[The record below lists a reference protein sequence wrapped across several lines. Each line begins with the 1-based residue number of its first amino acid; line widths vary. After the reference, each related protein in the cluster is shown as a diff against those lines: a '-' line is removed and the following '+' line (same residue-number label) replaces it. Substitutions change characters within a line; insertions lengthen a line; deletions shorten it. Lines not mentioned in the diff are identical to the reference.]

1 MPFIRKRSTKAGS
14 ISSTLVESYR
24 NEAGRPRLRVLANLH
39 GEPDTLSA
47 LAKLAAQRADLRRE
61 KEALDKEMVEANQFY
76 EIVTTSTLQ
85 GRKYDAAE
93 RQEIDRLMIARKRLL
108 KRMAQV
114 DAALAVIQRGGAVV
128 KKHCSATPEE
138 IQAAIQAYR
147 ERQHDAQ
154 CLVMGL
160 EFAGKEQLKEAK
172 ATLRRLSR

>member
-1 MPFIRKRSTKAGS
+1 
-14 ISSTLVESYR
+14 
-24 NEAGRPRLRVLANLH
+24 
-39 GEPDTLSA
+39 
-47 LAKLAAQRADLRRE
+47 
-61 KEALDKEMVEANQFY
+61 
-76 EIVTTSTLQ
+76 
-85 GRKYDAAE
+85 
-93 RQEIDRLMIARKRLL
+93 MIARKRLL

-114 DAALAVIQRGGAVV
+114 DAALAVIQRDGAVV

-160 EFAGKEQLKEAK
+160 EFAGKEQLREAK